1 MTGINLR
8 SFKAVIHNAVLVV
21 LISSY
26 VCFSQ
31 TDSSLIIGEFKISKV
46 TDGDTFRFEN
56 LDKPTRLLGIDTEE
70 TFKTDDA
77 EQKTNEIAANWGAFY
92 ISEKG
97 DSKMPVKTDSP
108 LGFEAWKW
116 AEEFF
121 KNVDFVRL
129 EKEDDERSVDIFGR
143 YLVYMIA
150 VMKDGTEI
158 NYNIECVK
166 QGYSPYFNKYGNSKR
181 FNKEFIE
188 AQNYARD
195 NSLGIWDPNKK
206 HYPDYDKRL
215 EWWNLR
221 AKQIDDFETK
231 YSGNEL
237 YFNLASDKDYAR
249 LENYLGQ
256 EITVFGNISDILT
269 KKYPYLMRIPHT
281 KNETF
286 EIVIHEENAGMLAD
300 LDMDTKK
307 EYSTYIKG
315 KLEKY
320 NDKYQIVL
328 RNKEDLWVEY

>member
-1 MTGINLR
+1 MKIHKLR
-8 SFKAVIHNAVLVV
+8 IYTAVLIM
-21 LISSY
+21 LFSGILG
-26 VCFSQ
+26 FSQ

-77 EQKTNEIAANWGAFY
+77 EQKTNEIAANWEAFY
-92 ISEKG
+92 LSEKG

-121 KNVDFVRL
+121 KNVDHVRL

-150 VMKDGTEI
+150 IMKDGTEI

-181 FNKEFIE
+181 FNAEFIE
-188 AQNYARD
+188 AQNYARA

-206 HYPDYDKRL
+206 HYPDYEERLIWWDK
-215 EWWNLR
+215 R
-221 AKQIDDFETK
+221 AKQLEDFELK

-237 YFNLASDKDYAR
+237 YFNLANDKDYER
-249 LENYLGQ
+249 LGNYIGQ
-256 EITVFGNISDILT
+256 EVTVFGSISDILT
-269 KKYPYLMRIPHT
+269 KKFPYLMRIPHT

-286 EIVIHEENAGMLAD
+286 EIVIHEENAGLLTE
-300 LDMDTKK
+300 LDMDSKK
-307 EYSTYIKG
+307 EYSVYVKG

-320 NDKYQIVL
+320 KDNYQIVL
-328 RNKEDLWVEY
+328 KNKDDLWME

>member
-1 MTGINLR
+1 MLFNSILG
-8 SFKAVIHNAVLVV
+8 
-21 LISSY
+21 
-26 VCFSQ
+26 FSQ
-31 TDSSLIIGEFKISKV
+31 TDSSLIIGDFKISKV

-77 EQKTNEIAANWGAFY
+77 EQKTNEIAVNWEAFY
-92 ISEKG
+92 LSEKG

-121 KNVDFVRL
+121 KNVDHVRL

-150 VMKDGTEI
+150 IMKDGKEI

-166 QGYSPYFNKYGNSKR
+166 KGYSPYFNKYGNSKR
-181 FNKEFIE
+181 FNAEFIE
-188 AQNYARD
+188 AQNYARS

-206 HYPDYDKRL
+206 HYPDYEERLIWWDK
-215 EWWNLR
+215 R
-221 AKQIDDFETK
+221 AKQLEDFELK
-231 YSGNEL
+231 YSGNEF
-237 YFNLASDKDYAR
+237 YFNLANDKDYAR
-249 LENYLGQ
+249 LGNYIDQ

-269 KKYPYLMRIPHT
+269 KKFPYLMRIPHT

-286 EIVIHEENAGMLAD
+286 EIVIHEENAGLLTE
-300 LDMDTKK
+300 LDMETKK
-307 EYSTYIKG
+307 EYSVYIKG
-315 KLEKY
+315 KLEKFRD
-320 NDKYQIVL
+320 NYQIVL
-328 RNKEDLWVEY
+328 RNKEDLWME

>member
-8 SFKAVIHNAVLVV
+8 SFKAVILNAILVV
-21 LISSY
+21 LFSSY

-77 EQKTNEIAANWGAFY
+77 EQKTNEIAANWEAFY

-121 KNVDFVRL
+121 KNVDYVRL

-143 YLVYMIA
+143 YLVYLIA

-195 NSLGIWDPNKK
+195 KSLGIWDPNKK

-249 LENYLGQ
+249 LENYLDQ

-307 EYSTYIKG
+307 EFSTYIKG

-320 NDKYQIVL
+320 NGKYQIVL

>member
-1 MTGINLR
+1 MKIYKLRIYAAVMIMLCNGIL
-8 SFKAVIHNAVLVV
+8 
-21 LISSY
+21 
-26 VCFSQ
+26 CFSQ
-31 TDSSLIIGEFKISKV
+31 TDSSLIIGDFKISKV

-77 EQKTNEIAANWGAFY
+77 EQKTNEIAANWEAFY
-92 ISEKG
+92 LSEKG

-121 KNVDFVRL
+121 KNVDHVRL

-150 VMKDGTEI
+150 VMQDGTEI

-181 FNKEFIE
+181 FNAEFTE
-188 AQNYARD
+188 AQNYART
-195 NSLGIWDPNKK
+195 NSLGIWDPDKK
-206 HYPDYDKRL
+206 HYPDYEERLIWWDK
-215 EWWNLR
+215 R
-221 AKQIDDFETK
+221 AKQLEDFELK
-231 YSGNEL
+231 YSGNES
-237 YFNLASDKDYAR
+237 YFNLANDKDYAR
-249 LENYLGQ
+249 LGNYIGQ
-256 EITVFGNISDILT
+256 EIIVFGSISDILT
-269 KKYPYLMRIPHT
+269 KKFPYLMRIPHT

-286 EIVIHEENAGMLAD
+286 EIVIHEENAGLLAE
-300 LDMDTKK
+300 LDMETKK
-307 EYSTYIKG
+307 EYSVYIKG

-320 NDKYQIVL
+320 KDNYQIVL
-328 RNKEDLWVEY
+328 SNKEDLWMD

>member
-1 MTGINLR
+1 MKIHKLR
-8 SFKAVIHNAVLVV
+8 IYTAVLIM
-21 LISSY
+21 LFNGILG
-26 VCFSQ
+26 FSQ

-77 EQKTNEIAANWGAFY
+77 EQKTNEIAANWEAFY
-92 ISEKG
+92 LSEKG

-121 KNVDFVRL
+121 KNVDYVRL

-181 FNKEFIE
+181 FNAEFIE
-188 AQNYARD
+188 AQNYARA
-195 NSLGIWDPNKK
+195 NSLGIWYPNKK
-206 HYPDYDKRL
+206 HYPDYEERLIWWDK
-215 EWWNLR
+215 R
-221 AKQIDDFETK
+221 AKQLEDFELK
-231 YSGNEL
+231 FSGNEL
-237 YFNLASDKDYAR
+237 YFNLANDKDYAR
-249 LENYLGQ
+249 LGNYIDQ
-256 EITVFGNISDILT
+256 EITVFGSISDILT
-269 KKYPYLMRIPHT
+269 KKFPYLMRIPHT

-286 EIVIHEENAGMLAD
+286 EIVIHEENAGLLAE
-300 LDMDTKK
+300 LDMETKK
-307 EYSTYIKG
+307 EYSVYIKG

-320 NDKYQIVL
+320 KDNYQIVL
-328 RNKEDLWVEY
+328 RNKEDLWME

>member
-1 MTGINLR
+1 MNSIKIRIL
-8 SFKAVIHNAVLVV
+8 SLIIVL
-21 LISSY
+21 LCISCDSN
-26 VCFSQ
+26 SQ
-31 TDSSLIIGEFKISKV
+31 TDSSLIIGDFKISKV

-77 EQKTNEIAANWGAFY
+77 EQKTNEIAANWEAFY
-92 ISEKG
+92 VSERG

-121 KNVDFVRL
+121 KNVDYVRL

-143 YLVYMIA
+143 YLVYLIA

-181 FNKEFIE
+181 FNKEFTE
-188 AQNYARD
+188 AQNFAKD

-206 HYPDYDKRL
+206 HYPDYDERFA
-215 EWWNLR
+215 WWNLR

-231 YSGNEL
+231 YSRNEL
-237 YFNLASDKDYAR
+237 YFNLANDKDYAR

-256 EITVFGNISDILT
+256 DITVFGNIGDILT
-269 KKYPYLMRIPHT
+269 KKFPYIMRIPHT

-286 EIVIHEENAGMLAD
+286 EIVIHEENAGLLNELEME
-300 LDMDTKK
+300 TKK
-307 EYSTYIKG
+307 EYSVYIKG

-320 NDKYQIVL
+320 NDRYQIVL
-328 RNKEDLWVEY
+328 MNKDDLWVEY

>member
-1 MTGINLR
+1 MKIHNLR
-8 SFKAVIHNAVLVV
+8 ILTAI
-21 LISSY
+21 LILLCNSLL
-26 VCFSQ
+26 CISQ
-31 TDSSLIIGEFKISKV
+31 TDSSLIIGDFKISKV

-77 EQKTNEIAANWGAFY
+77 EQKTNEIAANWEAFY
-92 ISEKG
+92 LSEKG

-121 KNVDFVRL
+121 KNVDYVRL

-150 VMKDGTEI
+150 VTKDGTEI

-181 FNKEFIE
+181 FNAEFTE
-188 AQNYARD
+188 AQNYARK

-206 HYPDYDKRL
+206 HYPDYEERLIWWDK
-215 EWWNLR
+215 R
-221 AKQIDDFETK
+221 AKQLEDFELK

-237 YFNLASDKDYAR
+237 YFNLANDKDYAR
-249 LENYLGQ
+249 LGNYIDQ
-256 EITVFGNISDILT
+256 EITVFGSISDILT
-269 KKYPYLMRIPHT
+269 KKFPYLMRIPHT

-286 EIVIHEENAGMLAD
+286 EIVIHEENAGLLAE
-300 LDMDTKK
+300 LDMETKK
-307 EYSTYIKG
+307 EYSVFIKG

-320 NDKYQIVL
+320 KDNYQIVL
-328 RNKEDLWVEY
+328 RNKEDLWME